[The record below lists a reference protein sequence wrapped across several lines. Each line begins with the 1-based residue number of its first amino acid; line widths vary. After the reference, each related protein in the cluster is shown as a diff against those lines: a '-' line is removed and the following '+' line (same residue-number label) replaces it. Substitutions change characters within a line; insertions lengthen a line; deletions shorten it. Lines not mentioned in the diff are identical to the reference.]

1 MILFNFFG
9 MIALAG
15 LFLTYLFVHFRN
27 PMYKSNRGVLI
38 VRQVVSLIL
47 YGVSLYY
54 TDVLLEK
61 LAPINVVEN
70 MSEVIIY
77 GYILVYISVSV
88 LWGYVATHIADKLI
102 NLIYFKLILPCWNKN
117 KNIDGILPS
126 DPDCKIIIHFNNSD
140 DTYFNI
146 STKCGVIPSDIKL
159 KKIGT
164 DTYVDKDENIWRLS
178 VYACENIS
186 DEPRL
191 RQILRVDAIKNL
203 ENNL

>member
-1 MILFNFFG
+1 MPLYDFFG
-9 MIALAG
+9 TLILAV
-15 LFLTYLFVHFRN
+15 LLLIYLFKHYTYTMFNSDRV
-27 PMYKSNRGVLI
+27 VLI
-38 VRQVVSLIL
+38 VQQIVSLIL

-54 TDVLLEK
+54 ADVLLEK
-61 LAPINVVEN
+61 LVPINVVVN
-70 MSEVIIY
+70 MSDRIIN
-77 GYILVYISVSV
+77 GYILVYVSVSV
-88 LWGYVATHIADKLI
+88 LWGYVATHIANKLI
-102 NLIYFKLILPCWNKN
+102 NFIYFKLILPCWNKN

-146 STKCGVIPSDIKL
+146 STKCGIIPSDIKL

-164 DTYVDKDENIWRLS
+164 DTYIDQDENIWRLS

-186 DEPRL
+186 DESRL
-191 RQILRVDAIKNL
+191 KQIVRTDMIENL

>member
-9 MIALAG
+9 MIALVV
-15 LFLTYLFVHFRN
+15 LFLIYLFAHFRN
-27 PMYKSNRGVLI
+27 PMNKSDRAVLI
-38 VRQVVSLIL
+38 VRQIFSLIL

-54 TDVLLEK
+54 ADVLLEK

-102 NLIYFKLILPCWNKN
+102 NLIYFKLILPRWNKN
-117 KNIDGILPS
+117 KKTEEILPS

-164 DTYVDKDENIWRLS
+164 DTYVDNDNNIWSLM

>member
-9 MIALAG
+9 MIASTL
-15 LFLTYLFVHFRN
+15 LFLIYLFVHFRN
-27 PMYKSNRGVLI
+27 PMNKSDRAVLI
-38 VRQVVSLIL
+38 VKQIVSLIL
-47 YGVSLYY
+47 YGVCLYY
-54 TDVLLEK
+54 ADVLLEK
-61 LAPINVVEN
+61 LAPINVVTN
-70 MSEVIIY
+70 MSNSIIN
-77 GYILVYISVSV
+77 GYILVYVSVSV
-88 LWGYVATHIADKLI
+88 LWGYVATRITDKLI
-102 NLIYFKLILPCWNKN
+102 DLIYSKLILPRWNKN
-117 KNIDGILPS
+117 KKTEEILPS

-164 DTYVDKDENIWRLS
+164 DTYVDNDNNIWSLM
-178 VYACENIS
+178 VCACENIS

-191 RQILRVDAIKNL
+191 RQIVRTDMIANF